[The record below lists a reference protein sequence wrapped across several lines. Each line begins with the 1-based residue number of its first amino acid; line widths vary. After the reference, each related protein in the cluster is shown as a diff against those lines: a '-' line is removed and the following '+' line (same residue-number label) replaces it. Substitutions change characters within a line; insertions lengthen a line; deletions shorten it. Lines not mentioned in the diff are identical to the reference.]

1 VTDSPSDRPE
11 AADGETARETALE
24 TAPDAGS
31 ASASAA
37 AEIAGRVAEQVGA
50 TSWSA
55 DYDTAKVYVERERWV
70 EAVAAA
76 RDGGL
81 PFFSWLTAI
90 DWSRQVE
97 VGEQAAA
104 PDDLEERYEVICRL
118 SSVTDAS
125 SVHLVT
131 SLPKD
136 DPTIASLV
144 PTFGGAEWH
153 EREAAEMF
161 GIAFEG
167 HPHLVKLYLPDG
179 FEGNPLRKSFALLA
193 REVKPWPGTVDVEG
207 MPGDAGPS
215 TENVEAAALEGG
227 EA

>member
-11 AADGETARETALE
+11 AADGGTARE

-31 ASASAA
+31 ANASAA

-55 DYDTAKVYVERERWV
+55 DYDTAKVYVDRDRWV

-81 PFFSWLTAI
+81 PFFSWLSAI

-97 VGEQAAA
+97 VGESVAA
-104 PDDLEERYEVICRL
+104 PDDLEERYEVMCRL

-125 SVHLVT
+125 AVHLVT

-136 DPTIASLV
+136 DPTIATLV

-161 GIAFEG
+161 GITFEG
-167 HPHLVKLYLPDG
+167 HPHLVKLYLPDA

-207 MPGDAGPS
+207 MPGDTGPS
-215 TENVEAAALEGG
+215 TENVEAAAMEGG